1 MAQEIKMSA
10 AGLKAMQEELEYLKT
25 VRRKELAE
33 EIKEARSH
41 GDLSE
46 NSEYDEAKNTQ
57 GLVENRI
64 TEREQTIKNAVII
77 DESELSVDNVSV
89 GTHVTIR
96 ETGEDEAEE
105 YDIVG
110 RTEADAFNGN
120 RTFHG
125 DIAGQLGRRRD
136 TKLYVLLECGAL
148 AHFPNAVHVA
158 AHQMPAESVRQPQ
171 GLFKIDLIARAFAA
185 QTGAGEG
192 FWRDVGFEA
201 IGPQRNGRQAGPGHR
216 DAVAQGDVAG
226 VEVGRDDREAYGV
239 ALLHQGLDAP

>member
-10 AGLKAMQEELEYLKT
+10 SGLKAMQDELEYLKT

-64 TEREQTIKNAVII
+64 TELEQMVKNAVII

-89 GTHVTIR
+89 GTHVSIKMI
-96 ETGEDEAEE
+96 GDDEAEE

-110 RTEADAFNGN
+110 RTEADPINGKISDESPVG
-120 RTFHG
+120 H
-125 DIAGQLGRRRD
+125 ALLG
-136 TKLYVLLECGAL
+136 KAVGEKAEVLLPSGATVEYEVL
-148 AHFPNAVHVA
+148 AITHA
-158 AHQMPAESVRQPQ
+158 A
-171 GLFKIDLIARAFAA
+171 
-185 QTGAGEG
+185 
-192 FWRDVGFEA
+192 
-201 IGPQRNGRQAGPGHR
+201 N
-216 DAVAQGDVAG
+216 
-226 VEVGRDDREAYGV
+226 
-239 ALLHQGLDAP
+239 

>member
-64 TEREQTIKNAVII
+64 TELEQTIKNAVVI

-110 RTEADAFNGN
+110 RTEADAFNGKISDESPVG
-120 RTFHG
+120 H
-125 DIAGQLGRRRD
+125 
-136 TKLYVLLECGAL
+136 AL
-148 AHFPNAVHVA
+148 MGKAVSGVMAERIWANFNA
-158 AHQMPAESVRQPQ
+158 SR
-171 GLFKIDLIARAFAA
+171 
-185 QTGAGEG
+185 
-192 FWRDVGFEA
+192 
-201 IGPQRNGRQAGPGHR
+201 
-216 DAVAQGDVAG
+216 
-226 VEVGRDDREAYGV
+226 
-239 ALLHQGLDAP
+239 

>member
-64 TEREQTIKNAVII
+64 TELEQMIKNAVVI
-77 DESELSVDNVSV
+77 DESELSVETVSV
-89 GTHVTIR
+89 GTHVTIQ
-96 ETGEDEAEE
+96 ETGEDETEE

-110 RTEADAFNGN
+110 RTEADPLNGKISDESPVG
-120 RTFHG
+120 H
-125 DIAGQLGRRRD
+125 ALLGRAVGAK
-136 TKLYVLLECGAL
+136 TEVLLPTGHTVEYTVL
-148 AHFPNAVHVA
+148 AITH
-158 AHQMPAESVRQPQ
+158 
-171 GLFKIDLIARAFAA
+171 ARS
-185 QTGAGEG
+185 
-192 FWRDVGFEA
+192 
-201 IGPQRNGRQAGPGHR
+201 
-216 DAVAQGDVAG
+216 
-226 VEVGRDDREAYGV
+226 
-239 ALLHQGLDAP
+239 

>member
-10 AGLKAMQEELEYLKT
+10 SGLKAMQDELEYLKT

-64 TEREQTIKNAVII
+64 TELEQMVKNAVII

-89 GTHVTIR
+89 GTHVSIKM
-96 ETGEDEAEE
+96 TGDDEAEE

-110 RTEADAFNGN
+110 RTEADPLNGKISDESPVG
-120 RTFHG
+120 H
-125 DIAGQLGRRRD
+125 ALLG
-136 TKLYVLLECGAL
+136 KAVGEKAEVLLPSGATVEYEVL
-148 AHFPNAVHVA
+148 AITHSAN
-158 AHQMPAESVRQPQ
+158 
-171 GLFKIDLIARAFAA
+171 
-185 QTGAGEG
+185 
-192 FWRDVGFEA
+192 
-201 IGPQRNGRQAGPGHR
+201 
-216 DAVAQGDVAG
+216 
-226 VEVGRDDREAYGV
+226 
-239 ALLHQGLDAP
+239 

>member
-64 TEREQTIKNAVII
+64 TELEQMIKNAVII
-77 DESELSVDNVSV
+77 DESELSVDSVSV
-89 GTHVTIR
+89 GTHVTIQM
-96 ETGEDEAEE
+96 TGEDETEE

-110 RTEADAFNGN
+110 RTEADPLNGKISAPWATRCWAALWAPRPKCCCPPATPWSTPCWPLPTHAADRRN
-120 RTFHG
+120 HGRAKEEPRTG
-125 DIAGQLGRRRD
+125 PVRERAGAGAPPEAGRPAGRR
-136 TKLYVLLECGAL
+136 
-148 AHFPNAVHVA
+148 
-158 AHQMPAESVRQPQ
+158 S
-171 GLFKIDLIARAFAA
+171 
-185 QTGAGEG
+185 
-192 FWRDVGFEA
+192 
-201 IGPQRNGRQAGPGHR
+201 
-216 DAVAQGDVAG
+216 
-226 VEVGRDDREAYGV
+226 
-239 ALLHQGLDAP
+239 

>member
-64 TEREQTIKNAVII
+64 TELEQMVKNAVII
-77 DESELSVDNVSV
+77 DESELSVDSVSV
-89 GTHVTIR
+89 GTHVSIKMI
-96 ETGEDEAEE
+96 GDDEAEE

-110 RTEADAFNGN
+110 RTEADPINGKISDESPVG
-120 RTFHG
+120 H
-125 DIAGQLGRRRD
+125 ALLG
-136 TKLYVLLECGAL
+136 KAVGEKAEVLLPSGHTVEYEVL
-148 AHFPNAVHVA
+148 AITHA
-158 AHQMPAESVRQPQ
+158 A
-171 GLFKIDLIARAFAA
+171 
-185 QTGAGEG
+185 
-192 FWRDVGFEA
+192 
-201 IGPQRNGRQAGPGHR
+201 N
-216 DAVAQGDVAG
+216 
-226 VEVGRDDREAYGV
+226 
-239 ALLHQGLDAP
+239 